1 MTATIERAS
10 HPSGVEAPLVLDFA
24 PPKPLTLRD
33 QLALWGNLGITLFG
47 PITAVYVI
55 STPGGQLTLA
65 AAWTALIVGVILG
78 GLVLGAAAVPAAHTG
93 APAMANMRGLF
104 GRRGSYLPATLNI
117 LQNVGW
123 ATVEILVIA
132 TAAAAVTTESLKPL
146 YIVLAGLVATAM
158 AVRPLGS
165 VRTLR
170 KYAVW
175 VVIAASAYLYWQVL
189 RQPLV
194 GTEDGSWSGFWL
206 SVDVVIALV
215 ISFAPLAG
223 DYSRHSRSGRA
234 AFAGAAIGYG
244 VASAAFIGLGL
255 FAFFAIHG
263 FADNP
268 TGALLALPAGAVALV
283 ILLVD
288 EVDEAFANIYST
300 TMSTQNMLARIDRRL
315 LAVVIGALAT
325 GLAFVIDL
333 AAYQNFL
340 YLIGAFFV
348 PLFAVVIT
356 DYFVVSRRRWEL
368 GPASRMRW
376 ELLVPWLAGFLV
388 YELFNPSTVAGVDRL
403 VDRVRVAINFTPPA
417 WIGASAASFLTAA
430 VLTLVVGGL
439 ARRPEAQP
447 DPAPAELTSGPAD

>member
-1 MTATIERAS
+1 MTATIERPTRSA
-10 HPSGVEAPLVLDFA
+10 GVEAPLVLDFA
-24 PPKPLTLRD
+24 PPKPLTFRD
-33 QLALWGNLGITLFG
+33 QLALWGNLGISLFG
-47 PITAVYVI
+47 PITAVYVV
-55 STPGGQLTLA
+55 STPGGQLTLT
-65 AAWTALIVGVILG
+65 AAWTALVVGVVLG

-117 LQNVGW
+117 LQNIGW
-123 ATVEILVIA
+123 ATVEIVVIA
-132 TAAAAVTTESLKPL
+132 SAAAAVTTQDLKPL
-146 YIVLAGLVATAM
+146 YIVLAGLFATAM
-158 AVRPLGS
+158 AIRPLGS

-189 RQPLV
+189 RQPMH
-194 GTEDGSWSGFWL
+194 GTGDGSWSGFWL
-206 SVDVVIALV
+206 AVDSVIAIM

-223 DYSRHSRSGRA
+223 DYSRHSTSGKA
-234 AFAGAAIGYG
+234 AFGGAALGYG
-244 VASAAFIGLGL
+244 TAALAFVGLGL
-255 FAFFAIHG
+255 FAFFAVEG
-263 FADNP
+263 FAADP
-268 TGALLALPAGAVALV
+268 TVALLALPAGAVALV

-300 TMSTQNMLARIDRRL
+300 TMSAQNMLANVDRRV
-315 LAVVIGALAT
+315 LATVVGAAAT

-340 YLIGAFFV
+340 YLIGAFFI

-376 ELLVPWLAGFLV
+376 PLLAPWLAGFVV
-388 YELFNPSTVAGVDRL
+388 YELFNPSTVAGLDDL
-403 VDRVRVAINFTPPA
+403 VTRIRDAINFSPPS

-430 VLTLVVGGL
+430 VLTVLVGRLSTG
-439 ARRPEAQP
+439 RRASRMPLEVEQ
-447 DPAPAELTSGPAD
+447 